1 MVRRIPKVDLHNHLD
16 GGLRPATITELA
28 GEHSLTL
35 PADSP
40 DSLAEW
46 FRRGAGRKDLSLYLE
61 GFRYTVGV
69 MQTREALERV
79 AYELMIDLADEQV
92 VYAEVRFAPVQH
104 QELGLNLEQIV
115 EAVLVGMERARR
127 ERGIEYGLILC
138 AMRHQDPR
146 ISLEVAELAVAFRDR
161 GVVGFDLA
169 GDEKGHPPK
178 KHLEAFQFIRNRNFS
193 ITIHAGDAFGI
204 ESIWQAVQICGAHRI
219 GHATRLVEDMT
230 VSGTRIE
237 KMGSLAHFFRDKRIP
252 MEVCLTSNVHTG
264 AVESLDDHPFGIYYR
279 NNFRVALCTDNRLMS
294 ATSLTDELELACTH
308 FNLDLRDLEKLTIN
322 AMKSAFAH
330 HDRRIRIIY
339 DILKPRFTRIREMVD
354 GWMG

>member
-1 MVRRIPKVDLHNHLD
+1 MIRRIPKVELHAHLD
-16 GGLRPATITELA
+16 GGLRPATVIELA
-28 GEHSLTL
+28 REHGLEL
-35 PADSP
+35 PAKDP
-40 DSLAEW
+40 GELAEW
-46 FRRGAGRKDLSLYLE
+46 FRRGADRKELSLYLE

-69 MQTREALERV
+69 MQSAAAIERV
-79 AYELMIDLADEQV
+79 AYELMSDLAAEGV
-92 VYAEVRFAPVQH
+92 VYAELRFAPTLH
-104 QELGLNLEQIV
+104 QERGLNLEQIV
-115 EAVLVGMERARR
+115 EAALKGMERGRR
-127 ERGIEYGLILC
+127 DYGIEYGVILC

-146 ISLEVAELAVAFRDR
+146 ISLEIAELAVAFRNR

-193 ITIHAGDAFGI
+193 ITIHAGEAFGI

-230 VSGTRIE
+230 VRGSRIE

-252 MEVCLTSNVHTG
+252 MEICLTSNVHTG
-264 AVESLDDHPFGIYYR
+264 ATDSLDEHPFGIYYR
-279 NNFRVALCTDNRLMS
+279 NNFRVALCTDNSLMS
-294 ATSLTDELELACTH
+294 ATTLSRELELACTH
-308 FNLDLRDLEKLTIN
+308 FNLNLRDLEKLTVN

-339 DILKPRFTRIREMVD
+339 DILKPGFARIRQET
-354 GWMG
+354 GGE